1 MLAAFFP
8 LCSLSEKSPHGEHII
23 LDYTQLYPVPRISYP
38 GWTKLVF
45 SVSSFVSDGQGC
57 HCRPA

>member
-23 LDYTQLYPVPRISYP
+23 LDYIQLYPVPRISYP
-38 GWTKLVF
+38 GWTIACL
-45 SVSSFVSDGQGC
+45 SSLIFC
-57 HCRPA
+57 